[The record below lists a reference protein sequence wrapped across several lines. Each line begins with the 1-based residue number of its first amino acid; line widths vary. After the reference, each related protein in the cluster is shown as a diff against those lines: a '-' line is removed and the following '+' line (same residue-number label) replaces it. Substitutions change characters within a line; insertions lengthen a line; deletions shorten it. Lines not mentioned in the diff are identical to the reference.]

1 MIIAINWAEGMRI
14 DSSGNV
20 GIGTSSPAAR
30 LNLASTGNGYRA
42 LFDDT
47 TNDNTLGVYSDATNI
62 RHTSLNNARSSYKS
76 YGIQSNGI
84 IFSAT
89 NGSES
94 ARIDSSGNVGIGND
108 NTGSTNILKNFTTPH
123 QVGSQGATIN
133 FGMEDGSFAGMSVVN
148 EASSSP
154 SHNAQFITFST
165 HLGGI
170 SAAERA
176 RITSAG
182 NLLVGTTSAL
192 SQTGRATFVGAGNGL
207 VTQVG
212 NSSTAYQSTN
222 TSGTSAYYA
231 AIFSN
236 NGNTFSTCGTIQV
249 SGSTTSYNT
258 SSDYRLKENVAPMT
272 GALAK
277 VLELNP
283 VTYTWKVDG
292 SDGQGFIAHE
302 LQEVAPYA
310 VSGEKDG
317 EQMQGVDYGKIT
329 PLLTA
334 ALQEAIAEI
343 QSLKARVA
351 ELEAK

>member
-1 MIIAINWAEGMRI
+1 
-14 DSSGNV
+14 
-20 GIGTSSPAAR
+20 
-30 LNLASTGNGYRA
+30 
-42 LFDDT
+42 
-47 TNDNTLGVYSDATNI
+47 
-62 RHTSLNNARSSYKS
+62 
-76 YGIQSNGI
+76 
-84 IFSAT
+84 
-89 NGSES
+89 
-94 ARIDSSGNVGIGND
+94 
-108 NTGSTNILKNFTTPH
+108 
-123 QVGSQGATIN
+123 
-133 FGMEDGSFAGMSVVN
+133 
-148 EASSSP
+148 
-154 SHNAQFITFST
+154 
-165 HLGGI
+165 
-170 SAAERA
+170 
-176 RITSAG
+176 
-182 NLLVGTTSAL
+182 VGTTSAL

-317 EQMQGVDYGKIT
+317 EEMQGVDYGKIT